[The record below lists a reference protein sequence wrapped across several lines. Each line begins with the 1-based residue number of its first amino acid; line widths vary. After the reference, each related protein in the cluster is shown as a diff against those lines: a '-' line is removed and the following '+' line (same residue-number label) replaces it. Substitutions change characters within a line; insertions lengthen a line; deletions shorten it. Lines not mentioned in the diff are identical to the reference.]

1 MCNCGRTT
9 NTVCTSSC
17 QTVDCACPV
26 KDLSTDCVLYTGN
39 DLPCTEIKTGTLLTE
54 VFGQLDTYLCD
65 LSTQLA
71 NAFSLISVGEGV
83 RVYKGV
89 DGIGRKEIRSLTNP
103 DGFISIGLSTNNRE
117 IELNVNQTVL
127 KTFVQANQ
135 ITYSASNV
143 GTGAGIYKDA
153 IRTADNVNIALKKIK
168 SQDGTVIITEGTD
181 DINLAVDG
189 SETKVTAGTAISV
202 SGNGTIA
209 TPYVV
214 TNTLPDQIVSISA
227 GTGISISGSY
237 PTFSVTNTAPDQIV
251 SITGGGATTVGG
263 SYPNFT
269 VSSTDTNTTY
279 SAGSGI
285 SISGTTINNTAPN
298 IPVSIT
304 GGGAT
309 TVGGSYPNFTVS
321 STDTNTTYSAGL
333 GLNLSGTTFGVVNL
347 QKEISGN
354 YTLTSADTEYTI
366 FINNGASPVTITVP
380 TGLVAN
386 FEAGFIQEGTGT
398 VTFSASG
405 TTINT
410 PTGFRIKGQRYQA
423 FIEKKLS
430 SETFYLLGNVI
441 V

>member
-89 DGIGRKEIRSLTNP
+89 DGIGRKEIRSLVSP
-103 DGFISIGLSTNNRE
+103 DGFLSIGISANNRE
-117 IELNVNQTVL
+117 IEFGINNAVL
-127 KTFVQANQ
+127 KPFIQANQ
-135 ITYSASNV
+135 ITYSASNI
-143 GTGAGIYKDA
+143 GTGAGVYKDA
-153 IRTADNVNIALKKIK
+153 VRTADDVNFTFKKLK
-168 SQDGTVIITEGTD
+168 SQ
-181 DINLAVDG
+181 
-189 SETKVTAGTAISV
+189 
-202 SGNGTIA
+202 NGTITITEEA
-209 TPYVV
+209 NEINLQV
-214 TNTLPDQIVSISA
+214 TSPDQ
-227 GTGISISGSY
+227 T
-237 PTFSVTNTAPDQIV
+237 VT
-251 SITGGGATTVGG
+251 ITGGGATTVTG

-269 VSSTDTNTTY
+269 VSSTDN
-279 SAGSGI
+279 
-285 SISGTTINNTAPN
+285 
-298 IPVSIT
+298 
-304 GGGAT
+304 
-309 TVGGSYPNFTVS
+309 
-321 STDTNTTYSAGL
+321 DTTYSAGL
-333 GLNLSGTTFGVVNL
+333 GLNLSGTTFGIVNL

-366 FINNGASPVTITVP
+366 FINNGSSPVTITVP

-386 FEAGFIQEGTGT
+386 FEVGFIQEGTGT
-398 VTFSASG
+398 VTFLASG

-410 PTGFRIKGQRYQA
+410 PTGLKIKGQRYQA
-423 FIEKKLS
+423 FLEKRLS

-441 V
+441 A

>member
-1 MCNCGRTT
+1 MCNCG
-9 NTVCTSSC
+9 NTISTSNC
-17 QTVDCACPV
+17 QTTDCACPV

-89 DGIGRKEIRSLTNP
+89 DGIGRKEIRSLVSP
-103 DGFISIGLSTNNRE
+103 DGFLSIDLSTDNKE
-117 IELNVNQTVL
+117 IEFSINTEVL
-127 KTFVQANQ
+127 KPFVQANQ

-143 GTGAGIYKDA
+143 GTGAGIYKEA
-153 IRTADNVNIALKKIK
+153 IRTLDNVNLSFKKLK
-168 SQDGTVIITEGTD
+168 SQNGTISITEEANE
-181 DINLAVDG
+181 INLSVAVDG

-202 SGNGTIA
+202 SGAGTIA
-209 TPYVV
+209 SPYVV
-214 TNTLPDQIVSISA
+214 ANTAPDQVVSITA

-237 PTFSVTNTAPDQIV
+237 PTFSVTNTAPDQVV
-251 SITGGGATTVGG
+251 SLTGAGSTTISG

-269 VSSTDTNTTY
+269 ISSTD
-279 SAGSGI
+279 
-285 SISGTTINNTAPN
+285 NNT
-298 IPVSIT
+298 PVSIT

-309 TVGGSYPNFTVS
+309 TVTGSYPNFTVS

-347 QKEISGN
+347 QKVITGD
-354 YTLTSADTEYTI
+354 YTLTSADAEHTI
-366 FINNGASPVTITVP
+366 FIDNGTTPITITVP
-380 TGLVAN
+380 TGLVVN
-386 FEAGFIQEGTGT
+386 FEAGFIQEGTGV
-398 VTFSASG
+398 VTFSGSG

-410 PTGFRIKGQRYQA
+410 PSGLKIKGQGYQA

-441 V
+441 A

>member
-1 MCNCGRTT
+1 MCNCG
-9 NTVCTSSC
+9 NTISTSNC
-17 QTVDCACPV
+17 QTADCACPV

-54 VFGQLDTYLCD
+54 VFGKLDTYLCD

-135 ITYSASNV
+135 ITYSVSNV

-153 IRTADNVNIALKKIK
+153 IRTADNVNISLKKIK

-181 DINLAVDG
+181 DINIAVDG
-189 SETKVTAGTAISV
+189 SETKVTAGTAISI
-202 SGNGTIA
+202 SGNGTVA
-209 TPYVV
+209 TPYV
-214 TNTLPDQIVSISA
+214 
-227 GTGISISGSY
+227 
-237 PTFSVTNTAPDQIV
+237 VTNTAPDQIV
-251 SITGGGATTVGG
+251 SLAAGSGISVSGSYPSFSITNTAPDQVVSLTGAGSTTISG
-263 SYPNFT
+263 SYPNFIIT
-269 VSSTDTNTTY
+269 STDTNT
-279 SAGSGI
+279 
-285 SISGTTINNTAPN
+285 
-298 IPVSIT
+298 PVSIT

-309 TVGGSYPNFTVS
+309 TVSGSYPNFTVS
-321 STDTNTTYSAGL
+321 TTYSAGL
-333 GLNLSGTTFGVVNL
+333 GLNLSGTTFRVVNL
-347 QKEISGN
+347 QKEISGD

-366 FINNGASPVTITVP
+366 FINNGSSPVTITVP

-386 FEAGFIQEGTGT
+386 FEVGVIQEGTGV
-398 VTFSASG
+398 VTFSAAG

-410 PTGFRIKGQRYQA
+410 ATGLKIKGQKYQA
-423 FIEKKLS
+423 FLEKKLS

-441 V
+441 A

>member
-65 LSTQLA
+65 LSAQLA

-89 DGIGRKEIRSLTNP
+89 DGIGRKEIRSLVSP
-103 DGFISIGLSTNNRE
+103 DGFLSIGLSTDNRE
-117 IELNVNQTVL
+117 IEFTINETVL
-127 KTFVQANQ
+127 RDFVQDNQ

-143 GTGAGIYKDA
+143 GTGAGVYRDA
-153 IRTADNVNIALKKIK
+153 VRTADNVNITLKKIK
-168 SQDGTVIITEGTD
+168 SQGGSVVITDGAD
-181 DINLAVDG
+181 DINLEIDG
-189 SETKVTAGTAISV
+189 SATKVTAGTAISV
-202 SGNGTIA
+202 TGNGTIA
-209 TPYVV
+209 TPYVI
-214 TNTLPDQIVSISA
+214 TNTSPDQAVSISA

-237 PTFSVTNTAPDQIV
+237 PTFSVTNTAPDQVV
-251 SITGGGATTVGG
+251 SLTGAGSTTISG

-269 VSSTDTNTTY
+269 ISSTD
-279 SAGSGI
+279 
-285 SISGTTINNTAPN
+285 NNT
-298 IPVSIT
+298 PVSIT

-347 QKEISGN
+347 QKEISGD

-386 FEAGFIQEGTGT
+386 FEAGFIQEGTGV
-398 VTFSASG
+398 VTFSAAG

-410 PTGFRIKGQRYQA
+410 ATGLKIKGQRYQA

-441 V
+441 A

>member
-26 KDLSTDCVLYTGN
+26 KDLSTDCVLYTGE
-39 DLPCTEIKTGTLLTE
+39 DLSCTEIKTGTLLTE

-89 DGIGRKEIRSLTNP
+89 DGIGRKEIRSLVSP
-103 DGFISIGLSTNNRE
+103 DGFLSIGLSTDNRE
-117 IELNVNQTVL
+117 IEFSINTQVL
-127 KTFVQANQ
+127 KPFIQANQ

-143 GTGAGIYKDA
+143 GTGASVYKEA
-153 IRTADNVNIALKKIK
+153 IRTLDNVNLSFKKLK
-168 SQDGTVIITEGTD
+168 SQNGTITITEEANE
-181 DINLAVDG
+181 INFAVSVDG
-189 SETKVTAGTAISV
+189 SETKVTAGTSISV
-202 SGNGTIA
+202 SGAGTIA
-209 TPYVV
+209 SPYVV
-214 TNTLPDQIVSISA
+214 ANMAPDQVVSITA

-237 PTFSVTNTAPDQIV
+237 PTFSVTNTAPDQVVSLTGAGSTTISGSYPNFTISSTDNNTPV
-251 SITGGGATTVGG
+251 SIIGGGATTVTG
-263 SYPNFT
+263 SYPNFN

-279 SAGSGI
+279 SAG
-285 SISGTTINNTAPN
+285 P
-298 IPVSIT
+298 
-304 GGGAT
+304 
-309 TVGGSYPNFTVS
+309 
-321 STDTNTTYSAGL
+321 GL
-333 GLNLSGTTFGVVNL
+333 SLSGTTFGVANL
-347 QKEISGN
+347 QKVISGD
-354 YTLTSADTEYTI
+354 YTLTSTDTEYTI
-366 FINNGASPVTITVP
+366 FIDNGSTPITITVP

-386 FEAGFIQEGTGT
+386 FEAGFIQEGTGV

-410 PTGFRIKGQRYQA
+410 PTGLKIKGQRYQA

-441 V
+441 A

>member
-26 KDLSTDCVLYTGN
+26 KDLSTDCVLYTGE
-39 DLPCTEIKTGTLLTE
+39 DLSCTEIKTGTLLTE

-89 DGIGRKEIRSLTNP
+89 DGIGRKEIRSLVSP
-103 DGFISIGLSTNNRE
+103 DGFLSIGLSTDNRE
-117 IELNVNQTVL
+117 IEFSINTQVL
-127 KTFVQANQ
+127 KPFIQANQ

-143 GTGAGIYKDA
+143 GTGASVYKEA
-153 IRTADNVNIALKKIK
+153 IRTLDNVNLSFKKLK
-168 SQDGTVIITEGTD
+168 SQNGTITITEEANE
-181 DINLAVDG
+181 INFAVSVDG
-189 SETKVTAGTAISV
+189 SETKVTAGTSISV
-202 SGNGTIA
+202 SGAGTIA
-209 TPYVV
+209 SPYVV
-214 TNTLPDQIVSISA
+214 ANTAPDQVVSITA

-237 PTFSVTNTAPDQIV
+237 PTFSVTNTAPDQVVSLTGAGSTTISGSYPNFTISSTDNNTPV
-251 SITGGGATTVGG
+251 SIIGGGATTVTG
-263 SYPNFT
+263 SYPNFN

-279 SAGSGI
+279 SAG
-285 SISGTTINNTAPN
+285 P
-298 IPVSIT
+298 
-304 GGGAT
+304 
-309 TVGGSYPNFTVS
+309 
-321 STDTNTTYSAGL
+321 GL
-333 GLNLSGTTFGVVNL
+333 SLSGTTFGVANL
-347 QKEISGN
+347 QKVISGD

-366 FINNGASPVTITVP
+366 FIDNGSTPITITVP

-386 FEAGFIQEGTGT
+386 FEAGFIQEGTGV

-410 PTGFRIKGQRYQA
+410 PTGLKIKGQRYQA

-441 V
+441 A

>member
-65 LSTQLA
+65 LSAQLA

-89 DGIGRKEIRSLTNP
+89 DGIGRKEIRSLVSP
-103 DGFISIGLSTNNRE
+103 DGFLSIGLSTDNRE
-117 IELNVNQTVL
+117 IEFTINETVL
-127 KTFVQANQ
+127 RDFVQDNQ
-135 ITYSASNV
+135 ITYSVSNV
-143 GTGAGIYKDA
+143 GTGAGVYRDA
-153 IRTADNVNIALKKIK
+153 VRTADNVNIALKKIK
-168 SQDGTVIITEGTD
+168 SQGGSVVITDGAD
-181 DINLAVDG
+181 DINLEIDG
-189 SETKVTAGTAISV
+189 SATKVTAGTAISV
-202 SGNGTIA
+202 TGNGTIA
-209 TPYVV
+209 TPYVI
-214 TNTLPDQIVSISA
+214 TNTSPDQAVSISA

-237 PTFSVTNTAPDQIV
+237 PTFSVTNTAPDQVV
-251 SITGGGATTVGG
+251 SLTGAGSTTISG

-269 VSSTDTNTTY
+269 ISSTD
-279 SAGSGI
+279 
-285 SISGTTINNTAPN
+285 NNT
-298 IPVSIT
+298 PVSIT

-321 STDTNTTYSAGL
+321 STDTNTTYSAGT

-347 QKEISGN
+347 QKEISGD

-366 FINNGASPVTITVP
+366 FINNGASPVTIIVP

-398 VTFSASG
+398 VTFLASG

-410 PTGFRIKGQRYQA
+410 ATGLKIKGQRYQA

-441 V
+441 A

>member
-1 MCNCGRTT
+1 MCNCG
-9 NTVCTSSC
+9 NTISTSNC
-17 QTVDCACPV
+17 QTTDCACPV

-89 DGIGRKEIRSLTNP
+89 DGIGRKEIRSLVSP
-103 DGFISIGLSTNNRE
+103 DGFLSIGLSTDNRE
-117 IELNVNQTVL
+117 IEFSINTQVL
-127 KTFVQANQ
+127 KPFVQANQ
-135 ITYSASNV
+135 ITYSVSNV
-143 GTGAGIYKDA
+143 GTGASVYKEA
-153 IRTADNVNIALKKIK
+153 IRTLDNVNLSFKKLK
-168 SQDGTVIITEGTD
+168 SQNGTITITEEANE
-181 DINLAVDG
+181 INLSVAVDG

-202 SGNGTIA
+202 SGAGTI
-209 TPYVV
+209 TSPYVV
-214 TNTLPDQIVSISA
+214 ANTAPDQVVSITA

-237 PTFSVTNTAPDQIV
+237 PTFSVTNTAPDQVVSLTGAGSTTISGSYPNFTISSTDNNTPV
-251 SITGGGATTVGG
+251 SIIGGGATTVTG

-269 VSSTDTNTTY
+269 VSSTDTNTIY
-279 SAGSGI
+279 SAG
-285 SISGTTINNTAPN
+285 P
-298 IPVSIT
+298 
-304 GGGAT
+304 
-309 TVGGSYPNFTVS
+309 
-321 STDTNTTYSAGL
+321 GL
-333 GLNLSGTTFGVVNL
+333 SLSGTTFGVANL
-347 QKEISGN
+347 QKVISGD

-366 FINNGASPVTITVP
+366 FIDNGSNPITITVP

-386 FEAGFIQEGTGT
+386 FEAGFIQEGTGV

-410 PTGFRIKGQRYQA
+410 PTGLKIKGQRYQA
-423 FIEKKLS
+423 FIEKRLS

-441 V
+441 A

>member
-26 KDLSTDCVLYTGN
+26 KDLSTDCVLYTGE
-39 DLPCTEIKTGTLLTE
+39 DLSCTEIKTGTLLTE

-65 LSTQLA
+65 LSAQLA

-83 RVYKGV
+83 RVYRGV
-89 DGIGRKEIRSLTNP
+89 DGIGRKEIRSLVSP
-103 DGFISIGLSTNNRE
+103 DGFLAIGLSTDSKE
-117 IELNVNQTVL
+117 IEFSINTEVL
-127 KTFVQANQ
+127 KVFVQDNQ
-135 ITYSASNV
+135 ITYSVSNV
-143 GTGAGIYKDA
+143 GTGAGIYRGA
-153 IRTADNVNIALKKIK
+153 VRTADNVNIALKKIK
-168 SQDGTVIITEGTD
+168 SQDGTVIITEGAD
-181 DINLAVDG
+181 DINLAIDG
-189 SETKVTAGTAISV
+189 SATKVTAGTAISV
-202 SGNGTIA
+202 SGNGTIG
-209 TPYVV
+209 TPYIV

-237 PTFSVTNTAPDQIV
+237 PTFSVTNTAPDQVVSLTGAGSTTISGSYPNFTISSTDNNTPV
-251 SITGGGATTVGG
+251 SITGGGATTVSG

-279 SAGSGI
+279 SAG
-285 SISGTTINNTAPN
+285 T
-298 IPVSIT
+298 
-304 GGGAT
+304 
-309 TVGGSYPNFTVS
+309 
-321 STDTNTTYSAGL
+321 

-347 QKEISGN
+347 QKEISGD

-386 FEAGFIQEGTGT
+386 FEAGFIQEGTGV
-398 VTFSASG
+398 VTFSAAG

-410 PTGFRIKGQRYQA
+410 PTGLKIKGQRYQA
-423 FIEKKLS
+423 FLEKKLS

-441 V
+441 A

>member
-9 NTVCTSSC
+9 NTVCTPSC

-65 LSTQLA
+65 LSAQLA

-89 DGIGRKEIRSLTNP
+89 DGIGRKEIRSLVSP
-103 DGFISIGLSTNNRE
+103 DGFLSIGLSTDNKE
-117 IELNVNQTVL
+117 IEFTINETVL
-127 KTFVQANQ
+127 REFVQDNQ
-135 ITYSASNV
+135 ITYSVSNV
-143 GTGAGIYKDA
+143 GTGAGIYRDA
-153 IRTADNVNIALKKIK
+153 VRTADNVNIALKKIK
-168 SQDGTVIITEGTD
+168 SQGGSVVITDGAD
-181 DINLAVDG
+181 DINLEIDG
-189 SETKVTAGTAISV
+189 SATKVTAGTAISV
-202 SGNGTIA
+202 TGNGTIA
-209 TPYVV
+209 TPYVI
-214 TNTLPDQIVSISA
+214 TNTSPDQAVSISA

-237 PTFSVTNTAPDQIV
+237 PTFSVTNTAPDQVV
-251 SITGGGATTVGG
+251 SLTGAGATTISG

-269 VSSTDTNTTY
+269 ISSTD
-279 SAGSGI
+279 
-285 SISGTTINNTAPN
+285 NNT
-298 IPVSIT
+298 PVSIT

-347 QKEISGN
+347 QKEISGD

-366 FINNGASPVTITVP
+366 FINNGSSPVTITVP

-386 FEAGFIQEGTGT
+386 FEAGFIQEGTGV
-398 VTFSASG
+398 VTFSAAG

-410 PTGFRIKGQRYQA
+410 ATGLKIKGQRYQA

-441 V
+441 A

>member
-26 KDLSTDCVLYTGN
+26 KDLSTDCVLYTGE
-39 DLPCTEIKTGTLLTE
+39 DLSCTEIKTGTLLTE

-89 DGIGRKEIRSLTNP
+89 DGIGRKEIRSLVSP
-103 DGFISIGLSTNNRE
+103 DGFLSIGLSTDNKE
-117 IELNVNQTVL
+117 IEFSINQTVL

-143 GTGAGIYKDA
+143 GTGAGVYKEA
-153 IRTADNVNIALKKIK
+153 IRTLDNVNLSFKKIK
-168 SQDGTVIITEGTD
+168 STNGTVIITEGTD

-202 SGNGTIA
+202 SGNGTIT

-227 GTGISISGSY
+227 GTGISISGTY
-237 PTFSVTNTAPDQIV
+237 PTFSVTNTAPDQVV
-251 SITGGGATTVGG
+251 SLTGAGATTISG

-269 VSSTDTNTTY
+269 ISSTD
-279 SAGSGI
+279 
-285 SISGTTINNTAPN
+285 NNT
-298 IPVSIT
+298 PVSIT
-304 GGGAT
+304 GSGAT
-309 TVGGSYPNFTVS
+309 TVSGSYPNFTIS
-321 STDTNTTYSAGL
+321 SVDTNNTYSAGL
-333 GLNLSGTTFGVVNL
+333 GLNLSGSIFGVVNL
-347 QKEISGN
+347 QKSIGSGT
-354 YTLTSADTEYTI
+354 YTLTNSDNEHTI
-366 FINNGASPVTITVP
+366 FIDNGSSPVTIVVP
-380 TGLVAN
+380 AGLTAN

>member
-65 LSTQLA
+65 LSAQLA

-89 DGIGRKEIRSLTNP
+89 DGIGRKEIRSLVSP
-103 DGFISIGLSTNNRE
+103 DGFLSIGLSTDNKE
-117 IELNVNQTVL
+117 IEFTINETVL
-127 KTFVQANQ
+127 REFVQDNQ
-135 ITYSASNV
+135 ITYSVSNV
-143 GTGAGIYKDA
+143 GTGAGIYRDA
-153 IRTADNVNIALKKIK
+153 VRTADNVNIALKKIK
-168 SQDGTVIITEGTD
+168 SQGGSVVITDGAD
-181 DINLAVDG
+181 DINLEIDG
-189 SETKVTAGTAISV
+189 SATKVTAGTAISV
-202 SGNGTIA
+202 TGNGTIA
-209 TPYVV
+209 TPYVI
-214 TNTLPDQIVSISA
+214 TNTSPDQAVSISA

-237 PTFSVTNTAPDQIV
+237 PTFSVTNTAPDQVV
-251 SITGGGATTVGG
+251 SLTGAGSTTISG

-269 VSSTDTNTTY
+269 ISSTD
-279 SAGSGI
+279 
-285 SISGTTINNTAPN
+285 NNT
-298 IPVSIT
+298 PVSIT

-347 QKEISGN
+347 QKEISGD

-366 FINNGASPVTITVP
+366 FINNGSSPVTITVP

-386 FEAGFIQEGTGT
+386 FEAGFIQEGTGV
-398 VTFSASG
+398 VTFSAAG

-410 PTGFRIKGQRYQA
+410 ATGLKIKGQRYQA

-441 V
+441 A

>member
-71 NAFSLISVGEGV
+71 NAFSLISVGEGI

-135 ITYSASNV
+135 ITYSVSNV

-227 GTGISISGSY
+227 GIGISISGSY
-237 PTFSVTNTAPDQIV
+237 PTFSVTNTAPDQVV
-251 SITGGGATTVGG
+251 SLTGAGATTISG

-269 VSSTDTNTTY
+269 ISSTDN
-279 SAGSGI
+279 
-285 SISGTTINNTAPN
+285 
-298 IPVSIT
+298 
-304 GGGAT
+304 
-309 TVGGSYPNFTVS
+309 
-321 STDTNTTYSAGL
+321 DTTYSAGL
-333 GLNLSGTTFGVVNL
+333 GLSLSSTTFSVVNL
-347 QKEISGN
+347 QKSIGSGS
-354 YTLTSADTEYTI
+354 YTLTNSDNEHTI
-366 FINNGASPVTITVP
+366 FIDNGSSPVTIVVP
-380 TGLVAN
+380 TGLTAN